1 MKNSNYSLHR
11 GIVRVFGK
19 RATKQN
25 GDGLIQ
31 MVVQMATGIIMRV
44 LQKIQNGSSII
55 RQTSQMMHKVPIL

>member
-25 GDGLIQ
+25 GEACQ
-31 MVVQMATGIIMRV
+31 EWWAFFYFY
-44 LQKIQNGSSII
+44 LQKYPRKNKTASGK
-55 RQTSQMMHKVPIL
+55 RNLLPW